1 VGITDT
7 RSWNP
12 LTWVL
17 FIAGC
22 ALFLLA
28 FSAAT
33 LFLIEGDEWLLG
45 KAVVCLVYSAV
56 GFIAW
61 GVSLMAED

>member
-1 VGITDT
+1 MQITDT
-7 RSWNP
+7 RAWGP

-22 ALFLLA
+22 TLFLLA

-33 LFLIEGDEWLLG
+33 LFLIEGDLWLLG
-45 KAVVCLVYSAV
+45 KAVVCLVYGMV
-56 GFIAW
+56 GLLAWVLSLIAE
-61 GVSLMAED
+61 G